1 MTARRDTLL
10 PLILAFAAGY
20 VEAICF
26 IGLFRTF
33 ATFITGTLMVLVIE
47 LVESEPGYLNKAV
60 VFFSFF
66 ACTLLWVV
74 LCRAWSGAAALRV
87 PVALFTEALLILL
100 FMALGMEFEPLTH
113 AASLGTL
120 IVSVAAV
127 FAMSLHSTIFFVLL
141 KNTAPT
147 HFMTGNL
154 TNFTVGLV
162 DMLRARRG
170 SAAAGSEAQ
179 DQAAFNAWHFPSVIS
194 AFVVGVGLGAAGFEA
209 YGFVV
214 LAVPALAVGAAAFY
228 RYRRELAADTP

>member
-74 LCRAWSGAAALRV
+74 
-87 PVALFTEALLILL
+87 
-100 FMALGMEFEPLTH
+100 
-113 AASLGTL
+113 
-120 IVSVAAV
+120 
-127 FAMSLHSTIFFVLL
+127 
-141 KNTAPT
+141 
-147 HFMTGNL
+147 
-154 TNFTVGLV
+154 
-162 DMLRARRG
+162 
-170 SAAAGSEAQ
+170 
-179 DQAAFNAWHFPSVIS
+179 
-194 AFVVGVGLGAAGFEA
+194 
-209 YGFVV
+209 
-214 LAVPALAVGAAAFY
+214 
-228 RYRRELAADTP
+228 